1 MNTQDR
7 SQNSSVKFLRL
18 GASRR
23 QFLTT
28 ASLLS
33 ASALTGCGDAIEKFD
48 PDPDIE
54 GIDFFTV
61 GARVFNLAANYGGI
75 SLSASGITFATNL
88 PYGAVSPVSSAVLD
102 APYFR
107 NTGKTGYAVNVTTS
121 APASSST
128 INGFTF
134 LQALYL
140 ATSNSRG
147 VSLTIIG
154 GVAGAYPAASLGT
167 GPASKIYLITSAI
180 GSVNAFTQATPS
192 SAIQSAGLVTNSTLG
207 VSIPAQASTSFRLT
221 LTDSVTGAAVYN
233 SGLKTK
239 DESTGLFIARD
250 AALSA
255 NWTVFAIDKNFAVS
269 VWPNTL

>member
-1 MNTQDR
+1 
-7 SQNSSVKFLRL
+7 VL
-18 GASRR
+18 
-23 QFLTT
+23 
-28 ASLLS
+28 
-33 ASALTGCGDAIEKFD
+33 
-48 PDPDIE
+48 
-54 GIDFFTV
+54 
-61 GARVFNLAANYGGI
+61 NLAANYGAI
-75 SLSASGITFATNL
+75 SLSSSGITFATNL

-140 ATSNSRG
+140 ATSNSSG

-154 GVAGAYPAASLGT
+154 GVAGTYPAASLGT
-167 GPASKIYLITSAI
+167 GPASKIYLITSA
-180 GSVNAFTQATPS
+180 
-192 SAIQSAGLVTNSTLG
+192 GLVTNSTLG
-207 VSIPAQASTSFRLT
+207 VSIPAQVSTSFRLT

-233 SGLKTK
+233 AGLKTK

-255 NWTVFAIDKNFAVS
+255 NWTVFAIDKNFAVF